1 MVKGITMTYVVGTQ
15 VRASEPA
22 VMRMNIAALVRPK
35 LTALGAKYVAG
46 LEIVAGGGP
55 GEFTVGSRWDSLDTA
70 MAALE
75 SFYAEPDVIAA
86 MQASPVQ
93 VLGRIIAVVD
103 GEKGDNN
110 GTYAPMVGATMSNP
124 DRGRFGAFID
134 DAHALVT
141 AAGCNGVRM
150 LRIVTGEQVGAFGM
164 FVYTDSMDA
173 FFKAMSATYTNDA
186 MMGHFSALG
195 LSIVS
200 RTISLSH

>member
-1 MVKGITMTYVVGTQ
+1 MTYVVGTQ

-22 VMRMNIAALVRPK
+22 VMRKNIAAMVRPK

-46 LEIVAGGGP
+46 LETVAGGGP

-70 MAALE
+70 MKALE
-75 SFYAEPDVIAA
+75 SFYADPEVIAA
-86 MQASPVQ
+86 VAASPVQ
-93 VLGRIIAVVD
+93 LLGRVIAVVE
-103 GEKGDNN
+103 GEKGDNH

-124 DRGRFGAFID
+124 DRERFGAFID

-141 AAGCNGVRM
+141 ASGCKGVRM

-164 FVYTDSMDA
+164 FVYTDSIDA
-173 FFKAMSATYTNDA
+173 FFKAMSSTYTNDA
-186 MMGHFSALG
+186 MMGHFAALG